1 MSGDDELTRA
11 NTLEVVANVPAV
23 GEPDAVVGVV
33 VGVSEI
39 VGRSTGVISDHFR
52 NRSPPDTTCNVTS
65 EQLLVVTLTL
75 NVRLFPRPGNK
86 ILQWL

>member
-39 VGRSTGVISDHFR
+39 VGRSTGVISD
-52 NRSPPDTTCNVTS
+52 P
-65 EQLLVVTLTL
+65 
-75 NVRLFPRPGNK
+75 
-86 ILQWL
+86 